1 MAAAVSGQGPAF
13 QVVTVR
19 PVFERPLPLF
29 GGGAYGYDVSGDGK
43 KFLVNTLLE
52 PQESLTLTVVMN
64 WTAGLKK

>member
-1 MAAAVSGQGPAF
+1 MAAAVNGQGRAF
-13 QVVTVR
+13 QVLTVR

-29 GGGAYGYDVSGDGK
+29 GGRAYGYDVSGDGK

-52 PQESLTLTVVMN
+52 PQESHTLTVVMN